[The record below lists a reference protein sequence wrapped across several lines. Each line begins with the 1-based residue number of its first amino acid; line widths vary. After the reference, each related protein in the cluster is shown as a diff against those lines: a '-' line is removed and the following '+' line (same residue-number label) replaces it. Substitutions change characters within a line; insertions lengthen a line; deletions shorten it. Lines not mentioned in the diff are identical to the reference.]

1 MTSLSR
7 PPNGLGNLSR
17 RLERFL
23 LRTVQENT
31 ARRYT
36 SLLGSF
42 RCELERRKIAWADLD
57 EEHRDIVLAEYIL
70 ECHDADLCSLQEC
83 NCLVAALQKIMPRH
97 RYRIAWKTLQ
107 AWRCDVPV
115 KQAPAAPP
123 EFAWSFAVLCVA
135 MGQPTVGTLGLAC
148 FKALFR
154 ISEPLRFRRADV
166 LVSTTAVVFLLGR
179 SKRGL
184 EEQVVVQDPL
194 FTRWMVAYLSHVFRG
209 KPVDRLFSLGYAK
222 VSYWLRKICASL
234 GLGEVG
240 FTTHSWRRGGA
251 TELVQLGWTVENICV
266 QGRWACVP
274 NCRLYLRRGDVFM
287 QRLRSD
293 LSSDVWARMESLARI
308 GPWVWS
314 NSTKVQ

>member
-1 MTSLSR
+1 MR
-7 PPNGLGNLSR
+7 
-17 RLERFL
+17 
-23 LRTVQENT
+23 ENT

-42 RCELERRKIAWADLD
+42 RRELERRKIPWADSD

-70 ECHDADLCSLQEC
+70 DCHDADLCSLQEC
-83 NCLVAALQKIMPRH
+83 NCLVAALQMIMPRH

-107 AWRCDVPV
+107 AWRCDAPM

-135 MGQPTVGTLGLAC
+135 MGQPVVATLGPAC

-154 ISEPLRFRRADV
+154 ISEPLRLRRADV

-179 SKRGL
+179 SKGGL

-194 FTRWMVAYLSHVFRG
+194 LTRWMVAYLSHAFHG
-209 KPVDRLFSLGYAK
+209 KPEDRLFPLSYAK
-222 VSYWLRKICASL
+222 VSYWLRKISVSL
-234 GLGEVG
+234 GLGELG
-240 FTTHSWRRGGA
+240 FTTHSWRGGV
-251 TELVQLGWTVENICV
+251 TELLQLGWTVENICV
-266 QGRWACVP
+266 QGCWACVP
-274 NCRLYLRRGDVFM
+274 NGRLYLRRGDVFM

-293 LSSDVWARMESLARI
+293 LSSDVWARMASLARI